1 MTSEPDKAP
10 ALPLAKSRIPVLGV
24 LAVLV
29 GVFVWRVVFA
39 SWVNLIPDECS
50 YWTWSRQLDWSYFDN
65 SGMVAYLIRL
75 STEIIGKSTPYSVRL
90 PFLILSALTTYL
102 VYTVSRLLFGSRSRA
117 LFCATILN
125 LAPPVLLGGAA
136 AIHDNALIFFW
147 MLALCAAAQYL
158 KTNDLKC
165 FYLMGLAAGA
175 AILSKYTGVLVL
187 LCALAFLLWNRQHRG
202 LLLRK
207 EPWIGVLIAA
217 GFALPILWWNF
228 AHDWASLH
236 HIFFIGSG
244 APDLSK
250 RILDGAGYHLAQ
262 FGLLSPLFFLA
273 LIVGSLAALARNIPS
288 PKPEETLLLCF
299 GIPVALFGA
308 LAFKGHVEA
317 NWGFIGYPSLA
328 ILAVETI
335 FQARSSEPRGIWK
348 WFSARYLKWSL
359 ILAVGPVLLVIAHA
373 YVGLIPA
380 SLEKK
385 YAKEDRII
393 WETRGWKDLGN
404 YVATMRTEAETI
416 AGDSYQLCALLEFN
430 VPGQPKVRY
439 LAPWKRPTQFDV
451 REPSFDNLK
460 GRDILFVSPI
470 PLMPTSDV
478 LTTIYEN
485 FASVEELTAF
495 HVMYHGEPVRDLHLY
510 RCKNFDPFSPRR
522 LGPRSLFY
530 HEQ

>member
-1 MTSEPDKAP
+1 MTSEPDISPAP
-10 ALPLAKSRIPVLGV
+10 PAAQSRMPVLGV
-24 LAVLV
+24 LAVLI

-39 SWVNLIPDECS
+39 SWFNLIPDECS

-75 STEIIGKSTPYSVRL
+75 STEILGKSTPYTVRL

-125 LAPPVLLGGAA
+125 LAPAFLLGGTA
-136 AIHDNALIFFW
+136 AIHDNALIFYW

-158 KTNDLKC
+158 KTQDPRC
-165 FYLMGLAAGA
+165 FYLMGVAAGA

-187 LCALAFLLWNRQHRG
+187 LCALVFLLWNKQHRG

-207 EPWIGVLIAA
+207 QPWIGVLIAVV
-217 GFALPILWWNF
+217 FALPILWWNY

-244 APDLSK
+244 APDPSK
-250 RILDGAGYHLAQ
+250 RILDGVGYHLAQ
-262 FGLLSPLFFLA
+262 FGLVSPLLYFA
-273 LIVGSLAALARNIPS
+273 LIVASFAALARNIRS

-299 GIPVALFGA
+299 GLPAVIFGA

-335 FQARSSEPRGIWK
+335 FQARSDGPRRVWK
-348 WFSARYLKWSL
+348 WFSMRYLKWSVV
-359 ILAVGPVLLVIAHA
+359 LAVGPVLVVIAHA
-373 YVGLIPA
+373 YLGLIPA
-380 SLEKK
+380 SLEKR
-385 YAKEDRII
+385 YAKEDRIV
-393 WETRGWKDLGN
+393 WETRGWKDLGD
-404 YVATMRTEAETI
+404 YVAKLRTDSETI
-416 AGDSYQLCALLEFN
+416 AADSYQLCALLEFN
-430 VPGQPKVRY
+430 VPGQPRVRY

-451 REPSFDNLK
+451 WEPSFDNLK
-460 GRDILFVSPI
+460 GRDILLVTPI
-470 PLMPTSDV
+470 PLKPTSNV

-485 FASVEELTAF
+485 FASVEELPAF
-495 HVMYHGEPVRDLHLY
+495 HVMYHGEAIRDIHVY

-522 LGPRSLFY
+522 LGPRSLLY
-530 HEQ
+530 LEQ